1 MKEKKRKEE
10 RYWPIGKITNLIL
23 TLISIAIIAGLGYLG
38 YNNGALDNFNI
49 FSNNIVQNNTVEKE
63 LKENTN
69 TIASNGQL
77 KVYYIDV
84 GQADSILVID
94 NDKTM
99 LIDAGTNKTGK
110 IVVDFLKEKKITKID
125 YLIGTHP
132 HEDHIGGL
140 DDVINSFEIGKI
152 YMPKVQTNTKTFE
165 SVLDAVANKGLS
177 IYSPKSEDTFK
188 LETANCTVLSSEQE
202 NTNLNNSSIVIRMTY
217 GKDSFL
223 FMGDSE
229 KEVEGAR
236 KWPQTN
242 ILKVGHHGSETSTT
256 TDFLTQVK
264 PEIAIISVGKDNSY
278 GHPTEVVLQRLK
290 ANNIEVHRTDEEG
303 TILITSDENHY
314 EITTEM

>member
-1 MKEKKRKEE
+1 MKEKKKKKIE
-10 RYWPIGKITNLIL
+10 WPVSKITNFIL
-23 TLISIAIIAGLGYLG
+23 TIISIAIIAGLGYFG
-38 YNNGALDNFNI
+38 YINGALDNFNI
-49 FSNNIVQNNTVEKE
+49 LSNTTIQNNTVENN
-63 LKENTN
+63 ENVNTTN
-69 TIASNGQL
+69 QSKDSL

-94 NDKTM
+94 KNKTM

-110 IVVDFLKEKKITKID
+110 VVVDFLKENKITKID

-140 DDVINSFEIGKI
+140 DDIINSFDIGKI

-165 SVLDAVANKGLS
+165 SVLDAVANKGLT
-177 IYSPKSEDTFK
+177 IQSPKIDESFK
-188 LETANCTVLSSEQE
+188 LDTANCTVLSSNQE
-202 NTNLNNSSIVIRMTY
+202 SKDLNNDSIVIRMTY

-229 KEVEGAR
+229 KKVEKSR
-236 KWPQTN
+236 TWPQTN
-242 ILKVGHHGSETSTT
+242 ILKVGHHGSDTSTT
-256 TDFLTQVK
+256 AEFLNQVK

-278 GHPTEVVLQRLK
+278 GHPTEVVIQRLK

-303 TILITSDENHY
+303 TILITSDGNNHQV
-314 EITTEM
+314 TTKIQ